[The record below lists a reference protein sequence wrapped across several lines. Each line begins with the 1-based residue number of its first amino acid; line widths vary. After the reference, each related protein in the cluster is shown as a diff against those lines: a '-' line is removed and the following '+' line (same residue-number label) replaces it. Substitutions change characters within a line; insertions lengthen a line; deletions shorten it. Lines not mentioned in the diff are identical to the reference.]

1 MSLRSANISK
11 IREGQIVRVVDGP
24 LTGFRGE
31 VLEVDEPNS
40 MAKVTVQAY
49 GRLASMN
56 LALEQIEPVSGNS
69 H

>member
-1 MSLRSANISK
+1 MSLRPTNITK

-31 VLEVDEPNS
+31 VLGVDEPNS

-49 GRLASMN
+49 GRLASIN
-56 LALEQIEPVSGNS
+56 LALEWIEPV
-69 H
+69 